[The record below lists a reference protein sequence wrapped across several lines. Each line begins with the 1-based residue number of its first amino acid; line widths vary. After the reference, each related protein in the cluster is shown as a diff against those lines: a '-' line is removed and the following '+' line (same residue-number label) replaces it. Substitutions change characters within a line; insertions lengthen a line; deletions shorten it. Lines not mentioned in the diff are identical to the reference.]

1 MGARTGRYDHFEP
14 CSCTMSLERQ
24 TTSNMP
30 FTSPTT
36 AECTQVRSEYS
47 LHLSSPPCRQ
57 ATGAPPSPHP
67 RTDHLVSFGVRAR
80 RLSRYTIRE
89 CREKLPAWPLRDS
102 CSSQTERLRAARSEG
117 MLNAVSWAVVPQER
131 GDGLGGLLRQSA
143 SAEKGGVERETV
155 ERRQDRRVG
164 AWKRGVNEGDDA
176 GSHLVSSLHTPLPCS
191 PSATPTALS
200 LSSFIQ
206 PAPRFS

>member
-67 RTDHLVSFGVRAR
+67 RTDNLVSFGVRAR

-117 MLNAVSWAVVPQER
+117 MLNAVSWAVVPATDWGAER
-131 GDGLGGLLRQSA
+131 EIWGLVEAERKCREGRCREGDG
-143 SAEKGGVERETV
+143 
-155 ERRQDRRVG
+155 
-164 AWKRGVNEGDDA
+164 
-176 GSHLVSSLHTPLPCS
+176 
-191 PSATPTALS
+191 
-200 LSSFIQ
+200 
-206 PAPRFS
+206 